1 MQNAVNLSGMKS
13 ISRPDNG
20 SRRCAVGK
28 LFFKNQDEEW
38 EQFPTD
44 EQLYMAEQSAH
55 DLQALGFAII
65 CQLCNE
71 PPTVSQIKLR
81 ALQNAWKC
89 DKCGTMN
96 SAGRA

>member
-1 MQNAVNLSGMKS
+1 MLSLVIQFGMKLAKMEH
-13 ISRPDNG
+13 G
-20 SRRCAVGK
+20 SRRCPVGK
-28 LFFKNQDEEW
+28 LYFQNQDNEW

-44 EQLYMAEQSAH
+44 QELYMAEQSAH

-81 ALQNAWKC
+81 ALQNSWKC

-96 SAGRA
+96 SAGKA

>member
-1 MQNAVNLSGMKS
+1 MEH
-13 ISRPDNG
+13 G
-20 SRRCAVGK
+20 SRRCPVGK
-28 LFFKNQDEEW
+28 LYFQNQDNEW

-44 EQLYMAEQSAH
+44 QELYMARQSAH

-81 ALQNAWKC
+81 ALQSSWKC

-96 SAGRA
+96 SAGKA

>member
-1 MQNAVNLSGMKS
+1 
-13 ISRPDNG
+13 
-20 SRRCAVGK
+20 
-28 LFFKNQDEEW
+28 
-38 EQFPTD
+38 
-44 EQLYMAEQSAH
+44 MAQQSAH

-89 DKCGTMN
+89 DKCGTLN
-96 SAGRA
+96 SAGKA

>member
-1 MQNAVNLSGMKS
+1 MQSLVIQSGMRLAKMEHGSHRS
-13 ISRPDNG
+13 I
-20 SRRCAVGK
+20 VGK
-28 LFFKNQDEEW
+28 LFFRNMDDEW
-38 EQFPTD
+38 EQFPD
-44 EQLYMAEQSAH
+44 DQQLYLAQQSAH

-96 SAGRA
+96 SAGKA